1 MGGSRRTRL
10 PRAGPPSSSPAGR
23 RCGWWGVPRAWSS
36 VDDGGAVTCR
46 LRQHQAILTTCA
58 EVAARYSTQRA
69 TPEAEPQV
77 AQGHDRP
84 QASEILAPRPRRLG
98 ADRRGPEGG
107 EPDVLGAGP
116 DDRPRAVPVDQP
128 GAVEHTEA
136 LLEGSLGHAGEPQE
150 LAGREHLVLVE
161 QDEQLPVGR
170 PKRVGR
176 CPAGRASASND
187 GGELDRAA
195 KSRPPAKISRIYWAD
210 SSNLRATPEVHRR
223 ATLREVLDHL
233 QELLAAEALFPCKL
247 DQLARPSKDG
257 ATFRRT
263 RHGDAVAPSKLQQA
277 LVPEHPEGTEHGVG
291 VHAEHRCQVTCRRE
305 PLSRMS
311 FAFCDRT
318 PDLRRHLLVQ
328 RSRLPP
334 VDPDAQHDAIHNSI
348 TAKGAYLPERVE
360 ATMGPVSGSGVEVAG
375 MATGHDEEVQVATA
389 GQEPEWAPVPA
400 LRGVAAGAPP
410 TDVPPAEVTD
420 EQALIEEARRRQ
432 RRRHRW
438 ISAIVAV
445 ALVGTGLGLRFSFGT
460 AAPGPKTHHRTT
472 PSPAAPPPVSSS
484 VALNHPEALSV
495 ASNGDVLIANQGTNQ
510 ILRRTPDGTLT
521 VVAGTGKAGYAGGG
535 GPALHAQLNDP
546 WGIAVAA
553 NGTLYFADTGNN
565 RVRAISPSGT
575 ITTVAGDGHLGSSGV
590 GGPAVDAE
598 VGNPLAVA
606 LGSQGQLYIADA
618 YGVQLVSP
626 NGVLSTVIASGPGV
640 LSNHGGPADAFSPSA
655 IAVSSSGDLYV
666 ADSSPKLLVEFT
678 PTGHVVNSW
687 PIYVTPAGLASAP
700 DGAILVA
707 DYGHFALDQ
716 IVNGQFTTLVT
727 FQLNS
732 LAGLTGSFRPSGI
745 AVGTTGQI
753 YTATDGA
760 NGGTNQP
767 AVAVIRSS
775 GQVQLLPT
783 GTGANH

>member
-1 MGGSRRTRL
+1 MVVHHHHDERARHQRESVPAAPVADAVSWPRRGGL
-10 PRAGPPSSSPAGR
+10 RAGATAQQQSTGLERRRRPRSGREVKAFGRDFSDLLPDSCEPACEAASPA
-23 RCGWWGVPRAWSS
+23 V
-36 VDDGGAVTCR
+36 
-46 LRQHQAILTTCA
+46 
-58 EVAARYSTQRA
+58 
-69 TPEAEPQV
+69 
-77 AQGHDRP
+77 
-84 QASEILAPRPRRLG
+84 
-98 ADRRGPEGG
+98 
-107 EPDVLGAGP
+107 
-116 DDRPRAVPVDQP
+116 
-128 GAVEHTEA
+128 
-136 LLEGSLGHAGEPQE
+136 GS
-150 LAGREHLVLVE
+150 
-161 QDEQLPVGR
+161 
-170 PKRVGR
+170 
-176 CPAGRASASND
+176 
-187 GGELDRAA
+187 
-195 KSRPPAKISRIYWAD
+195 
-210 SSNLRATPEVHRR
+210 
-223 ATLREVLDHL
+223 LREVFDHL
-233 QELLAAEALFPCKL
+233 QQLVAAEALLPRKF

-257 ATFRRT
+257 AAFRRT
-263 RHGDAVAPSKLQQA
+263 CHGDAVAPSKLQQA
-277 LVPEHPEGTEHGVG
+277 LVPEDPEGTEHCVG
-291 VHAEHRCQVTCRRE
+291 VHTEHRCEVTCRRE

-328 RSRLPP
+328 CGRLLP
-334 VDPDAQHDAIHNSI
+334 VDPNTQHDAIYSSI
-348 TAKGAYLPERVE
+348 SAKEPYLPERVE
-360 ATMGPVSGSGVEVAG
+360 ATMGTMGPVNEVWSRGGG
-375 MATGHDEEVQVATA
+375 MATKYDEEVQVTKAV
-389 GQEPEWAPVPA
+389 QEPESARKPAP
-400 LRGVAAGAPP
+400 RGVATGAPP

-438 ISAIVAV
+438 ISTIVAV
-445 ALVGTGLGLRFSFGT
+445 ALAGTGLGLALSFGT
-460 AAPGPKTHHRTT
+460 GTPVAKTHHRTT
-472 PSPAAPPPVSSS
+472 PSPGSPPPGLSS

-510 ILRRTPDGTLT
+510 ILRRTPDGNLT
-521 VVAGTGKAGYAGGG
+521 VVAGTGKAGYAGDG

-546 WGIAVAA
+546 WGMAVAA
-553 NGTLYFADTGNN
+553 NGTIYFADTGNN

-575 ITTVAGDGHLGSSGV
+575 ITTVAGDGHLGSRGV

-606 LGSQGQLYIADA
+606 LGRNGQLYIVDA

-655 IAVSSSGDLYV
+655 IAVSSSGHLYV

-700 DGAILVA
+700 DGSILVA

-716 IVNGQFTTLVT
+716 IANGQFTTLVT

-732 LAGLTGSFRPSGI
+732 VTGLTGTFRPSGI

-767 AVAVIRSS
+767 AVAAISSS
-775 GQVQLLPT
+775 GQVRLLPT
-783 GTGANH
+783 GTGANR